1 MSPNSRDCSHT
12 EGDVFQGQD
21 FTSYDPPGIT
31 IFEVG
36 LVIVDGENDAVDAV
50 GVENLAN
57 QLSSSSVA

>member
-12 EGDVFQGQD
+12 EGDFFQGKD
-21 FTSYDPPGIT
+21 FTSYDSPGIT
-31 IFEVG
+31 IFKVG
-36 LVIVDGENDAVDAV
+36 LVIVDGDNDAVDAV